1 MFGWGKGKDIYSSI
15 LDVYPQL
22 IDSNGKFD
30 KSLAETIINTRTMS
44 DESKSALQ
52 NIINLAQQAED
63 AYNELN
69 DYMTGIFGSL
79 GESMTDALV
88 NAFSMVRMQLNLSLI
103 QFQICLKRWLNRW
116 FTPLPSLH

>member
-1 MFGWGKGKDIYSSI
+1 M
-15 LDVYPQL
+15 YPQL

-88 NAFSMVRMQLNLSLI
+88 NAFQMVRMQLNLSLI